1 MPRTLLKNLL
11 LLFLTSAVATAA
23 PTSSSTLTAKNLRSA
38 IDHAAIYLTETLQP
52 DGMFEY
58 RINMDPKVQVAPR
71 YNMLRHAGTIYS
83 LSMHHTLKET
93 PEVFNTLNKSGR
105 YLIDDALGPVNN
117 NEQMLAIWSKPEVNR
132 IGAPLQAKL
141 GGAGLGLVAL
151 NRLKDIQDDFVTT
164 EQLQGLGNFIVNMQH
179 ENGNFY
185 SKFIPSEGGK
195 QDKWISLYYP
205 GEAALGLV
213 TMWER
218 DRQEVWL
225 RAAVRALGYLAMSR
239 KDDATVPA
247 DHWALLATAKLFKL
261 TDDAKIKIPR
271 ALLER
276 HALQVCSVMVKTQ
289 ELDSKNPLYL
299 GGYTP
304 DGRTTPTA
312 TRLEG
317 LLATLEWLPEE
328 HPAHRVILASAE
340 SGIDFL
346 LRSQVKKGPYKG
358 GFPRAI
364 TRLPGDSPETIAFNT
379 RAYEIRID
387 YVQHA
392 MSALIQYYQLTQARQ

>member
-1 MPRTLLKNLL
+1 MSQTLLKNLL
-11 LLFLTSAVATAA
+11 IFSLTSARASAA
-23 PTSSSTLTAKNLRSA
+23 PQESSTLTTETLTTA

-52 DGMFEY
+52 NGMFEY
-58 RINMDPKVQVAPR
+58 RINMDPKVQVEPR

-83 LSMHHTLKET
+83 LSMYYSLKET
-93 PEVFNTLNKSGR
+93 PEVPNTLTSSGR

-117 NEQMLAIWSKPEVNR
+117 NEQMLAVWSKPEVNR

-179 ENGNFY
+179 ENGSFC

-213 TMWER
+213 QMWER
-218 DRQEVWL
+218 DRKEIWL
-225 RAAVRALGYLAMSR
+225 RAAVRALGYLSMSR
-239 KDDATVPA
+239 KDEATVPA
-247 DHWALLATAKLFKL
+247 DHWALLATAQLFKL
-261 TDDAKIKIPR
+261 TDEAKIKIPR
-271 ALLER
+271 ALLQR
-276 HALQVCSVMVKTQ
+276 HALQICSVMVQTQ
-289 ELDSKNPLYL
+289 ELDSKNPIYL

-304 DGRTTPTA
+304 DGRTTPAA

-340 SGIDFL
+340 SGIEFL
-346 LRSQVKKGPYKG
+346 IRSQVKKGPYKG
-358 GFPRAI
+358 GFPRSI
-364 TRLPGDSPETIAFNT
+364 TRLQGNSPETIAFNT
-379 RAYEIRID
+379 RAFEIRID

-392 MSALIQYYQLTQARQ
+392 MSALIQYHELTQARK

>member
-1 MPRTLLKNLL
+1 MSQTFLKNLL
-11 LLFLTSAVATAA
+11 IFSLTCAIASA
-23 PTSSSTLTAKNLRSA
+23 SSTTSNTLTTGTLTTA
-38 IDHAAIYLTETLQP
+38 IDNAATYLTKTLEP
-52 DGMFEY
+52 NGMFEY
-58 RINMDPKVQVAPR
+58 RINMDPKVPVEPR

-83 LSMHHTLKET
+83 LSMYHSFKET
-93 PEVFNTLNKSGR
+93 PEVLDTLTGSGR
-105 YLIDDALGPVNN
+105 YLIDDSLGPVNN
-117 NEQMLAIWSKPEVNR
+117 NEQVLAVWSKPEVNR

-151 NRLKDIQDDFVTT
+151 NALKDIQDEFVTT
-164 EQLQGLGNFIVNMQH
+164 EQLQGLGNFIVNMQQ

-185 SKFIPSEGGK
+185 SKFIPSQGGK
-195 QDKWISLYYP
+195 QDNWISLYYP

-213 TMWER
+213 KMWER
-218 DRQEVWL
+218 DRKEIWL

-239 KDDATVPA
+239 KDDETVPA
-247 DHWALLATAKLFKL
+247 DHWALLATAQLFKL
-261 TDDAKIKIPR
+261 TDEAKIKIPR

-276 HALQVCSVMVKTQ
+276 HALQICSVMVQTQ
-289 ELDSKNPLYL
+289 EIDSKNPIYL

-340 SGIDFL
+340 SGIEFL
-346 LRSQVKKGPYKG
+346 LRSQIKEGPYKG

-364 TRLPGDSPETIAFNT
+364 ARIKGNSPETMDFNIRAF
-379 RAYEIRID
+379 EIRID

-392 MSALIQYYQLTQARQ
+392 MSALIQYYELSQARQ